1 MIYLR
6 RWPGASMILIRGHRH
21 LHECAYIGD
30 DSSEELEELMEIAAE
45 RGIIDLNLEESS
57 ESPANRVELLRKR
70 RPEVQFHDEKLR
82 DNAES
87 FTFAPSQE
95 LAKDSEDN
103 ISGKRMQALLNVL
116 PHKANKFKANVA
128 MNATHIGKQVDRLKQ
143 QLKIE
148 IENRERMQNGEPTN
162 AVPSTINLADLIR
175 LHQADHLHI
184 TRETNVKDSEYDNVQ
199 FHAAANG
206 GRPSANGTELS
217 ANATSH
223 EILASLTRQL
233 GHLDAARRT
242 RILNELRNQNVQVL
256 DSRTNAGAAGDKT
269 STTPSDD
276 VASEPPNLASR
287 DQPTESTASGAS
299 PTTTLWIF

>member
-1 MIYLR
+1 
-6 RWPGASMILIRGHRH
+6 MILIRGHRH

-128 MNATHIGKQVDRLKQ
+128 VNATHIGKQVDRLKQ

-148 IENRERMQNGEPTN
+148 IENRERMANGQPVNT
-162 AVPSTINLADLIR
+162 VPSTINLNDLIR

-184 TRETNVKDSEYDNVQ
+184 ARETNVKDSEYDNVQ
-199 FHAAANG
+199 FNEPPD
-206 GRPSANGTELS
+206 GRKTGVKGVELS
-217 ANATSH
+217 VNATSN
-223 EILASLTRQL
+223 EILASLSKQL
-233 GHLDAARRT
+233 GHLNATRRMK
-242 RILNELRNQNVQVL
+242 ILNELRNRNLKALELPTTNVEHADV
-256 DSRTNAGAAGDKT
+256 KT
-269 STTPSDD
+269 STIANDD
-276 VASEPPNLASR
+276 EVATTEIHTSPIPDEQR
-287 DQPTESTASGAS
+287 TESTVPGRHLIIK
-299 PTTTLWIF
+299 PFGNGMFR